1 VASRECGKCGG
12 TILAPSVGGARRGSC
27 HCPTVGRVWGRRRDE
42 GDQPVV
48 WIYWFEVDDVCQQLP
63 PGTTVSQAYEA
74 LETFLK
80 ERV

>member
-1 VASRECGKCGG
+1 
-12 TILAPSVGGARRGSC
+12 
-27 HCPTVGRVWGRRRDE
+27 VWGRRRDE

-48 WIYWFEVDDVCQQLP
+48 WTYWFEVDDVCQQLP